1 MAGKAVLPTECHEE
15 TTFSLSGEAPLPPER
30 RRAPRHLSILRVGVL
45 VAPDGRELCLIRNIS
60 GGGLMAHVY
69 SRRAPGDRVS
79 VELKTNE
86 QIAGEVVWAD
96 GSNIGI
102 RFAEPIDVAGM
113 LSNQSGLDDGW
124 RPRLPRIEVDR
135 LATVRC
141 GARICGVNTRDISQ
155 GGVKVETDEPLE
167 VGAEVVLMLEKFR
180 PLQGVVRW
188 SEEGLAG
195 IAFNQVLPFKE
206 LMAWLR
212 GDGDGSDR

>member
-1 MAGKAVLPTECHEE
+1 MAGEAMLPKECHEE

-45 VAPDGRELCLIRNIS
+45 IGPEGRELCLIRNIS

-69 SRRAPGDRVS
+69 SRRRPGDPVS
-79 VELKTNE
+79 IELKTNQ
-86 QIAGEVVWAD
+86 QIAGEVIWAE

-102 RFAEPIDVAGM
+102 RFHEPIDVAEM
-113 LSNQSGLDDGW
+113 LSNQSGLDNGW
-124 RPRLPRIEVDR
+124 RPRLPRIEIDR

-155 GGVKVETDEPLE
+155 GGVKVETDDPLE
-167 VGAEVVLMLEKFR
+167 VGAEVVLTLEKFR

-188 SEEGLAG
+188 ADEGLAG
-195 IAFNQVLPFKE
+195 IAFNQVLPFRE
-206 LMAWLR
+206 LMGWLR
-212 GDGDGSDR
+212 GEPAQH